1 MKKLV
6 KLVLVALVM
15 VSMVGLFS
23 VMNNK
28 DLSLDFENSGS
39 ISWFD
44 EDDYILSADASEVEN
59 MSMDRLKM
67 KQFKISGFKNSG
79 LPETI
84 EIESMD
90 L

>member
-6 KLVLVALVM
+6 KLVLVALVV

-23 VMNNK
+23 GVNNK

-39 ISWFD
+39 ITWFD
-44 EDDYILSADASEVEN
+44 EDDYILSADVEN
-59 MSMDRLKM
+59 LSVSNLRI
-67 KQFKISGFKNSG
+67 KQTEIAGFKNSG

-84 EIESMD
+84 EIESMA

>member
-23 VMNNK
+23 GMNNK

-59 MSMDRLKM
+59 MSMNRLKM

-84 EIESMD
+84 EIESVA